1 MATYLQYGWRKIQV
15 RLPGGDRDGLTL
27 DMAGDSRSAAG
38 GDYCGRIISRSH
50 RDALRGSR
58 THTKLPPQ
66 ASGVPGRLVVAVGTI
81 TAPILLRL
89 CSGVE
94 EDQLRRTGSFLL
106 LTSGFA
112 LAGFVDD
119 MLGGHSQS
127 GFAGHLGALRQ
138 GVFTTG
144 MFKVVFGGA
153 ISLGTVELL
162 GPGAVGLM
170 VVLDAMLIALSAN
183 LVNLLDRRPG
193 RATKG
198 FLLGFALLGVWLWTK
213 ERASG
218 LGRLLNPAGSALGA
232 AIAFFPSDLRERA
245 MLGDTGSNVLGA
257 ALGYGMLQLA
267 PAWRVAVLAALVW
280 LTLVSER
287 RSFGE
292 IEGSNCSLLDGLG
305 R

>member
-1 MATYLQYGWRKIQV
+1 VT
-15 RLPGGDRDGLTL
+15 
-27 DMAGDSRSAAG
+27 
-38 GDYCGRIISRSH
+38 
-50 RDALRGSR
+50 GSR
-58 THTKLPPQ
+58 WIWQGIL
-66 ASGVPGRLVVAVGTI
+66 GVLLAGTIVAVSSRGVTEMLLGALGPTPNYRRKPVAFPAGLVVAVGTI

-144 MFKVVFGGA
+144 MFKVLFGGA

-292 IEGSNCSLLDGLG
+292 IIEGSKLLRFLDGLG
-305 R
+305 RVNR